1 MDINNLILKIEESVT
16 QDVTETHLKTYSN
29 IEIFKDSEQ
38 FDQSKKI
45 NKNIAKKLKNC
56 NMLDDPE
63 KAIVIDD
70 IRQYSKYDLE
80 ELNLEGKNSAEMS
93 ISEDEGGSV
102 GSGDS
107 AGSVGSGDMS
117 VSDTAVSDI
126 IADGSISTI
135 SSDVTDIDSHGT
147 TTRNIA
153 TVDNIIGMFKR
164 KQHDYGG
171 F

>member
-16 QDVTETHLKTYSN
+16 QDAQDITETHLKTYSN

-93 ISEDEGGSV
+93 ISEDEGGSE
-102 GSGDS
+102 
-107 AGSVGSGDMS
+107 GSVGSGDMS
-117 VSDTAVSDI
+117 VSDI

-164 KQHDYGG
+164 KHHDYGG

>member
-1 MDINNLILKIEESVT
+1 
-16 QDVTETHLKTYSN
+16 
-29 IEIFKDSEQ
+29 
-38 FDQSKKI
+38 
-45 NKNIAKKLKNC
+45 
-56 NMLDDPE
+56 MLDDPE

-70 IRQYSKYDLE
+70 IRQYSKCDLK

-93 ISEDEGGSV
+93 ISEDEGGSCDSAGLA
-102 GSGDS
+102 GSGDI
-107 AGSVGSGDMS
+107 S

-126 IADGSISTI
+126 IADGSSSTI

>member
-1 MDINNLILKIEESVT
+1 
-16 QDVTETHLKTYSN
+16 
-29 IEIFKDSEQ
+29 
-38 FDQSKKI
+38 
-45 NKNIAKKLKNC
+45 
-56 NMLDDPE
+56 MLDDPE

-93 ISEDEGGSV
+93 ISEDEGGSE
-102 GSGDS
+102 
-107 AGSVGSGDMS
+107 GSVGSGDMS
-117 VSDTAVSDI
+117 VSDI

-164 KQHDYGG
+164 KHHDYGG

>member
-107 AGSVGSGDMS
+107 AGLVGSVDMS

-126 IADGSISTI
+126 IADGSSSTI
-135 SSDVTDIDSHGT
+135 SSDVADIDSHGT
-147 TTRNIA
+147 TTKNIA

>member
-16 QDVTETHLKTYSN
+16 QDAQDVTETHLKTYSN
-29 IEIFKDSEQ
+29 IEIFKDSEH

-45 NKNIAKKLKNC
+45 NKDIAKKLKNC

-93 ISEDEGGSV
+93 ISEDEGGSE
-102 GSGDS
+102 
-107 AGSVGSGDMS
+107 GSVGSVDMS

-126 IADGSISTI
+126 IADGSSSTI

>member
-16 QDVTETHLKTYSN
+16 QDAQDITETHLKTYSN

-45 NKNIAKKLKNC
+45 NKDIAKKLKNC

-93 ISEDEGGSV
+93 ISEDEGGSC
-102 GSGDS
+102 DS
-107 AGSVGSGDMS
+107 AGLAGSGDMS

-126 IADGSISTI
+126 IADGSSSTI